1 VKLKGKITLTKRKK
15 RMSTKLIKIIY
26 HKFGLNDEIKNKLNV
41 YKRAKKKIRNQNN
54 IDQIE
59 KYNTINLDRKIKLK
73 INKTFTKGLRKKNK
87 IKRIRTNLKKII
99 YLKLELM
106 EKIENK

>member
-1 VKLKGKITLTKRKK
+1 MVKLEGKIALTKIKK
-15 RMSTKLIKIIY
+15 RMRTKLIKIIY
-26 HKFGLNDEIKNKLNV
+26 HKFRLNDEIKNKLNV

-54 IDQIE
+54 IDRIE

-87 IKRIRTNLKKII
+87 NQKNKDQ
-99 YLKLELM
+99 LE
-106 EKIENK
+106 KNNISQIEVDGKN

>member
-1 VKLKGKITLTKRKK
+1 MVKLKGKIALTKRKK
-15 RMSTKLIKIIY
+15 RMRTKLIKIIY
-26 HKFGLNDEIKNKLNV
+26 HKFRLNDEIKNKLNV

-87 IKRIRTNLKKII
+87 NQKNKDQ
-99 YLKLELM
+99 LE
-106 EKIENK
+106 KNNISQIEVDGKN